1 MMQQHHYPGAKGSVD
16 HQEHAVDP
24 ERDPHLF
31 AKVFSIL
38 FGPLTLMVILTISL
52 CINGWTFANAMYFS
66 MVSMTTIGYGDSD
79 LLPNTTAFKL
89 LIAGFLLVGTSALA
103 TAISEATTIRAQ
115 LRIRKTNWKM
125 KSLPL
130 LLDRCKSNPHREL
143 TQSDFLGAV
152 LIDMDVITHETL
164 AVINAK
170 FHDVAGIQ
178 EVVDEDVSTSLKKGG
193 PLDDIHGHEKT
204 ISAKVLYA
212 HLVEHRQVLDCDDVR
227 GYSRDGKEI
236 KPHVDL
242 CAMDRGYK
250 EWFDKYWRPQVRLRA
265 RATNG
270 GLDNKF
276 TTIRRNSGNSATLP
290 TPAAVNHAVAAEV
303 SKSPMSRYIQGAIR
317 RSAGTGAAN
326 VGAVTSVRGATS
338 GRPPKLPQLFSTGIG
353 GPAEDGQTCGKH
365 AFERRANNP
374 SPPKPQ
380 PTNDKPISSDPSHNR
395 GGTRQ
400 QPCRGMRA
408 GSSSGRGRPNGGQQP
423 FGLISTVSSI
433 WKGDEIG
440 NLKV

>member
-89 LIAGFLLVGTSALA
+89 LITGFLLVGTSALA

-178 EVVDEDVSTSLKKGG
+178 EVVDEDV
-193 PLDDIHGHEKT
+193 
-204 ISAKVLYA
+204 
-212 HLVEHRQVLDCDDVR
+212 
-227 GYSRDGKEI
+227 
-236 KPHVDL
+236 
-242 CAMDRGYK
+242 
-250 EWFDKYWRPQVRLRA
+250 VRLHI
-265 RATNG
+265 
-270 GLDNKF
+270 LDLSF
-276 TTIRRNSGNSATLP
+276 LIFGFGQGRQM
-290 TPAAVNHAVAAEV
+290 AVV
-303 SKSPMSRYIQGAIR
+303 
-317 RSAGTGAAN
+317 
-326 VGAVTSVRGATS
+326 
-338 GRPPKLPQLFSTGIG
+338 
-353 GPAEDGQTCGKH
+353 
-365 AFERRANNP
+365 
-374 SPPKPQ
+374 
-380 PTNDKPISSDPSHNR
+380 
-395 GGTRQ
+395 
-400 QPCRGMRA
+400 
-408 GSSSGRGRPNGGQQP
+408 
-423 FGLISTVSSI
+423 
-433 WKGDEIG
+433 
-440 NLKV
+440 